1 MATLRQLPD
10 RLINQIAAG
19 EVIERPASALKEL
32 VENALDAGAQQINV
46 TLRRGGID
54 EITVVDDGCG
64 MSADDLVLAVKR
76 HNTSKLPDNSLD
88 HINSLGFRGEA
99 LPSIGAVSRLSLTSI
114 TTDFAHAWRVVVDG
128 GRMSDPQPAAL
139 AKGSM
144 ISVTQLFKAVPARLK
159 FLKTERTEQGRCV
172 DIVRRLALAWPS
184 IGFHLSAD
192 DRVLLDLP
200 ACLPEQGGLRTRLS
214 VIMGSRFASEA
225 LELDALRDEISL
237 KGFAGLPTLNRPTTA
252 NIFLFVN
259 GRPINDRTLLGAI
272 RAGYGDTLP
281 RGRHP
286 IATLFLDVPASSVD
300 VNVHPAK
307 AEVRFKDAA
316 AVRSLLVGGLMARL
330 SDGSI
335 QATGASGEVALAKFS
350 NGMVGAPSGVI
361 GVRRTIG
368 SGEISRPNNTMLSS
382 HQPLASLTHP
392 SFSELSSDLQPPTE
406 VAYHS
411 DNAKPKNLPNTDLFD
426 DATVPAALPAFDA
439 PHDEADSMQRKHLL
453 GAARAQLHKTYI
465 VAETEDGLTII
476 DQHAAH
482 ERIVMERMKIALAEK
497 GVASQTLLLPEV
509 VSLPDHHAA
518 ALVYATEM
526 LGSMGLVV
534 ETFGTGAVVVR
545 AIPALLG
552 TPDVK
557 QLVTDI
563 AEELVELGGSTNLE
577 DRINHVLATVS
588 CHGSVRAGRPLNG
601 AEMNALLREMEATP
615 RSGQCNH
622 GRPTW
627 VALSFAD
634 IDRLFGRR

>member
-19 EVIERPASALKEL
+19 EVVERPASVLKEL
-32 VENALDAGAQQINV
+32 VENALDAGAQQINI

-64 MSADDLVLAVKR
+64 MSADDMVLSVQR
-76 HNTSKLPDNSLD
+76 HATSKLPNDSLEN
-88 HINSLGFRGEA
+88 INSLGFRGEA

-114 TTDFAHAWRVVVDG
+114 TTDSANAWRLVVDG
-128 GRMSDPQPAAL
+128 GRMSDPHPAAL

-159 FLKTERTEQGRCV
+159 FLKTERIEQGKCL
-172 DIVRRLALAWPS
+172 DIVRRLTLAWPS
-184 IGFHLSAD
+184 VGFHLNAD
-192 DRVLLDLP
+192 DRVLIDLP
-200 ACLPEQGGLRTRLS
+200 ACLPKQGGLRARIGA
-214 VIMGSRFASEA
+214 IMGKSFASEA
-225 LELDALRDEISL
+225 IEFEAGRDDISL

-259 GRPINDRTLLGAI
+259 GRPIHDRALLGAI

-286 IATLFLDVPASSVD
+286 MAILFLFVPASSVD

-307 AEVRFKDAA
+307 AEVRFKDAVV
-316 AVRSLLVGGLMARL
+316 VRSLLVGGLKASL
-330 SDGSI
+330 LDGSM
-335 QATGASGEVALAKFS
+335 QATVAGGEAAMGKFS
-350 NGMVGAPSGVI
+350 NGLFGAPNGVTSAGKRSGSSEMA
-361 GVRRTIG
+361 RLKH
-368 SGEISRPNNTMLSS
+368 PMLSS
-382 HQPLASLTHP
+382 ERRRAFLTQPSSAPASAKLFYQPDKAQPTNVTNI
-392 SFSELSSDLQPPTE
+392 DL
-406 VAYHS
+406 
-411 DNAKPKNLPNTDLFD
+411 LGD
-426 DATVPAALPAFDA
+426 DAVPAGRPAFDA
-439 PHDEADSMQRKHLL
+439 PHNEADRVHRKHML

-482 ERIVMERMKIALAEK
+482 ERLVMERMKLALAEK

-509 VSLPDHHAA
+509 VSLPDHYAA
-518 ALVYATEM
+518 ALFDATEM
-526 LGSMGLVV
+526 LESMGLTV
-534 ETFGTGAVVVR
+534 ETFGSDAILVR

-563 AEELVELGGSTNLE
+563 AEELVELGSSTSLE

-588 CHGSVRAGRPLNG
+588 CHGSVRAGRLLNG
-601 AEMNALLREMEATP
+601 EEMNALLRDMESTP

-627 VALSFAD
+627 VALSFSD
-634 IDRLFGRR
+634 IERLFGRS